1 LKSLE
6 IEQGQSIIKT
16 LESELGWEMAKR
28 EDVEQR
34 SKDLEVEYTKGIEEV
49 KERGE
54 VELKAAKDQ
63 RRVIEAQMKV
73 METQ

>member
-1 LKSLE
+1 LE

>member
-1 LKSLE
+1 
-6 IEQGQSIIKT
+6 
-16 LESELGWEMAKR
+16 MAKR